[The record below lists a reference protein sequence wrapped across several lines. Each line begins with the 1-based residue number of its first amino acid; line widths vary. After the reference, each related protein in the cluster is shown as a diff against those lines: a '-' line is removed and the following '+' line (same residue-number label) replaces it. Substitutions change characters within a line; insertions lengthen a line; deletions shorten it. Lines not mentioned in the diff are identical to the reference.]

1 FVGGDAMEKESG
13 QKAFVH
19 SSTLSFMGFIEVI
32 ANLVTILSIMKK
44 VRRDI
49 TASAPDALV
58 LIDYPGFNL
67 KMAAFA
73 KQQGIKTFYYI
84 SPKVWAWNQK
94 RVLKIKRVVDHM
106 FCILP
111 FEVDFYKSWGMKID
125 YVGNPLLDAIGRF
138 QPDPAFA

>member
-1 FVGGDAMEKESG
+1 MKYYLIAGETSGDLHGANLIRALKEEDPAAEFRFVGGEAMEKESRE
-13 QKAFVH
+13 KAFIH

-44 VRRDI
+44 VRRDM
-49 TASAPDALV
+49 TAYAPDALV

-73 KQQGIKTFYYI
+73 KKQGIKTFYYI

-106 FCILP
+106 
-111 FEVDFYKSWGMKID
+111 
-125 YVGNPLLDAIGRF
+125 
-138 QPDPAFA
+138 